1 MTIWLLAVLLLAS
14 GAGLGYRQGAI
25 RVACSF
31 IGILVGAVLAAPLG
45 GLAGRLFRLFGLK
58 DPLLLW
64 LLGPVLVFLIISAI
78 FKSLALMAHQKVD
91 VYYKYKA
98 GDLRLA
104 LWERVNARIGLCLGL
119 LNGAA
124 YLALI
129 CFMIYLVSYGTFQ
142 VASSDQDPAWMR
154 FLNRMGQD
162 LQNTGFVKV
171 ARALDSVPSV
181 KYQMADFG
189 ALLYRNPLAEAR
201 ISSYPGFLALGET
214 QEFQT
219 LGSDRG
225 FTDAWQKQEPIMTL
239 LATPSLQAIRNNPD
253 LLKTIWDTAEP
264 DLKDVGEYLRT
275 GHSAKYDPIKILG
288 RWKFDV
294 NAAVRARRRARPN
307 MTSKEAQAE
316 RQFIGAVFGRAL
328 VVAMPNNQVVL
339 KNIPGLKLPANAAPG
354 NLQTLPGQW
363 KEAGNSYQLSV
374 SGQDVPATVE
384 GDRLTIKGEGM
395 DLVFD
400 PAD

>member
-1 MTIWLLAVLLLAS
+1 MMIWILAVLLLAS
-14 GAGLGYRQGAI
+14 LAGLGYRQGAI

-31 IGILVGAVLAAPLG
+31 LGILIGALLAVPLG
-45 GLAGRLFRLFGLK
+45 GLAGRLLGVFGLK
-58 DPLLLW
+58 DPLLRW
-64 LLGPVLVFLIISAI
+64 LIGPAIVFIIISVI
-78 FKSLALMAHQKVD
+78 VKSLALMLHQKVD

-104 LWERVNARIGLCLGL
+104 LWERLNRRLGLAVGL

-129 CFMIYLVSYGTFQ
+129 SFVIYLGSYATFQ
-142 VASSDQDPAWMR
+142 VASSDQDPWWMR
-154 FLNRMGQD
+154 YLNRMGQD
-162 LQNTGFVKV
+162 LHNSGFVKV
-171 ARALDSVPSV
+171 PRALDSVPQMN
-181 KYQMADFG
+181 YQMADFG

-201 ISSYPGFLALGET
+201 LNSYPGFLSLAET

-219 LGSDRG
+219 LGGDRS
-225 FTDAWQKQEPIMTL
+225 FTDAWQKREPIMNL
-239 LATPSLQAIRNNPD
+239 MATPSLQAIRNNPE
-253 LLKTIWDTAEP
+253 LLKTIWDTVEP
-264 DLKDVGEYLRT
+264 DLKDVETYLAT

-294 NAAVRARRRARPN
+294 NGVVRARRRAKPN

-316 RQFIGAVFGRAL
+316 RAFIGATFGKAML
-328 VVAMPNNQVVL
+328 VAMPNNQVVI
-339 KNIPGLKLPANAAPG
+339 KNVPGLKLPANAAP
-354 NLQTLPGQW
+354 NLQTLQGQW
-363 KEAGNSYQLSV
+363 KDAGNGYQISV

-384 GDRLTIKGEGM
+384 GDRLTIKGDGM
-395 DLVFD
+395 DLVFN